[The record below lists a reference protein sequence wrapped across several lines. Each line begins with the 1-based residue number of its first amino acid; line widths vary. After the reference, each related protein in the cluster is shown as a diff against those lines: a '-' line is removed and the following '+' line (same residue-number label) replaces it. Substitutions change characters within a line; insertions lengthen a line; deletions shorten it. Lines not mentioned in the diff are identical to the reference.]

1 MQMHDKQVK
10 TFRSYLLHCWPESS
24 GTPAESS
31 PWCFTVED
39 VSGEQQRQE
48 FRTFEQ
54 VMNFLLDE
62 LLGQPKEV
70 QENE

>member
-1 MQMHDKQVK
+1 MHDKQVK
-10 TFRSYLLHCWPESS
+10 TFRSYLLHCWPEPS
-24 GTPAESS
+24 GTPGES
-31 PWCFTVED
+31 PTWCFTVED
-39 VSGEQQRQE
+39 VSGEQQRLE

>member
-1 MQMHDKQVK
+1 MYDKQVK
-10 TFRSYLLHCWPESS
+10 TFRSYLLHCWPEPS
-24 GTPAESS
+24 GAPDESS
-31 PWCFTVED
+31 TWCFTVED
-39 VSGEQQRQE
+39 VSGKQQRRE

>member
-1 MQMHDKQVK
+1 MHDKRVK
-10 TFRSYLLHCWPESS
+10 TFRSYLLHCWPEPC
-24 GTPAESS
+24 GTPGEPST
-31 PWCFTVED
+31 WCFTVED

-70 QENE
+70 QKMNDD